1 MTWDGTVERARGLDP
16 ELPHESVHGEW
27 SFIQTLRHLAVRLQ
41 RMPSCTEPSG
51 ARFRFGV
58 RGAPTIASPG
68 L

>member
-41 RMPSCTEPSG
+41 
-51 ARFRFGV
+51 
-58 RGAPTIASPG
+58 
-68 L
+68 